1 MQGRPFTVHYVSGY
15 VRMQHLHDTYWYVFN
30 HFDET
35 VVEARACQQRLCQQV
50 GGVSLAQPHPTL
62 DCEKDVAGG
71 AAVLPYPGRILAD
84 GVDFV

>member
-1 MQGRPFTVHYVSGY
+1 
-15 VRMQHLHDTYWYVFN
+15 MQHLHDTYWYVFN